1 MADLNYFLQY
11 RKIIENENR
20 VGKSN
25 IRLRN
30 LYKISQYRYAD
41 GKSKNLSGGKAALV
55 FIFGKVGTTMH
66 GVKINSVRPADFISF
81 LSKLKKKGKSIS
93 ESTHL
98 DEVLK
103 NFGGTRDDDGNAV
116 YKILKGSP
124 RVYSGNYRTYDLT
137 SSTYI
142 SEVFL
147 DRPFLTQYF
156 EPGQSRQEKK
166 QVINE
171 EIREDDID

>member
-1 MADLNYFLQY
+1 MADINYFLQY
-11 RKIIENENR
+11 RKIIEDENR

-30 LYKISQYRYAD
+30 LFKISQYRYAD

-55 FIFGKVGTTMH
+55 FLFGKVGTTMH
-66 GVKINSVRPADFISF
+66 GVKINSVRPSDFLSF
-81 LSKLKKKGKSIS
+81 LGKLKQKGKTID
-93 ESTHL
+93 EGVHL
-98 DEVLK
+98 DEMLK

-116 YKILKGSP
+116 YKLLKGSP
-124 RVYSGNYRTYDLT
+124 RVYSGNYRTYDLN
-137 SSTYI
+137 SITYI

-147 DRPFLTQYF
+147 ERDTLKQYF

-166 QVINE
+166 TIINE